1 MKTTPSHV
9 RRWRIGAVYAALVV
23 APAVLAVLLLGGGP
37 GGSAAGSAAGAAH
50 HDSGFARLLVTIA
63 VVVICCKL
71 AGRAAAGIGL
81 PAVVGEIVAGIVLG
95 PSVLGTLWAEAQAW
109 LFPEETVDR
118 LGVLADLGVVL
129 FVFLAGT
136 ELNTRMLRRSGLAAV
151 MVSHV
156 GIALPLAGGVLLA
169 FASSSVFAA
178 EGASFPAFALFV
190 GVAMSISALPVLARL
205 LGDAGVQHTR
215 LAAIALSSA
224 LIDDVT
230 AWCLLALVVAMAGT
244 GSFAAVALVLALVGG
259 FVAVLLGLLRPLLA
273 RVLDRPWMRRGRFA
287 TTVVVVLVLLCSVA
301 TETIGVHAIF
311 GAFLLGMIL
320 PRDHPVVEETR
331 SAVEGLTGVL
341 LLPVF
346 FAVTGLRTELD
357 ALLLA
362 PHLWGWLLVF
372 LVVAFTGK
380 LGGAALAARVSGE
393 TWEQAARI
401 GLLMNCR
408 GLTELIVLNVGLGL
422 GLITGDLFGVM
433 VLVALVSTVLTAP
446 AVRFRGGR
454 SRERDE
460 PEGRAGP
467 EVVRP
472 RTPADDGAVGPAAEP
487 PSDVS
492 LTPAP

>member
-1 MKTTPSHV
+1 GRPGRGLRRHRGRGPGRGGGPARHARHRARHAGLADPARGGGGRPRRRRRTGHRAPGDHARPGDVRRGPPPGTAAARPRPQGRPGLRCPHSPAGVRTTAVKTTPSHV

-50 HDSGFARLLVTIA
+50 HDSGLARLLVTIA

-190 GVAMSISALPVLARL
+190 GVAMSI
-205 LGDAGVQHTR
+205 
-215 LAAIALSSA
+215 
-224 LIDDVT
+224 
-230 AWCLLALVVAMAGT
+230 
-244 GSFAAVALVLALVGG
+244 
-259 FVAVLLGLLRPLLA
+259 
-273 RVLDRPWMRRGRFA
+273 
-287 TTVVVVLVLLCSVA
+287 
-301 TETIGVHAIF
+301 
-311 GAFLLGMIL
+311 
-320 PRDHPVVEETR
+320 
-331 SAVEGLTGVL
+331 
-341 LLPVF
+341 
-346 FAVTGLRTELD
+346 
-357 ALLLA
+357 
-362 PHLWGWLLVF
+362 
-372 LVVAFTGK
+372 
-380 LGGAALAARVSGE
+380 
-393 TWEQAARI
+393 
-401 GLLMNCR
+401 
-408 GLTELIVLNVGLGL
+408 
-422 GLITGDLFGVM
+422 
-433 VLVALVSTVLTAP
+433 
-446 AVRFRGGR
+446 
-454 SRERDE
+454 
-460 PEGRAGP
+460 
-467 EVVRP
+467 
-472 RTPADDGAVGPAAEP
+472 
-487 PSDVS
+487 
-492 LTPAP
+492 